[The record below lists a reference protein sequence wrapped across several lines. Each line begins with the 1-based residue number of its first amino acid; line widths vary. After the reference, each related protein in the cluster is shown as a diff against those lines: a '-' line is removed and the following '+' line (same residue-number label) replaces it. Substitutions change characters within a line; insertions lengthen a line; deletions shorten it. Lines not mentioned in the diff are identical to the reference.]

1 MELYT
6 NPFRKKDIE
15 LLCIDDNNLF
25 KTAMLSKDS
34 YYIISSTLR
43 YLDDLLKA
51 LNEESRAV
59 SIRLSEYTIDNP
71 NIILT
76 AHIPIKVAEYG
87 IKAYFKDLVTAN
99 TQEEIQIKLEK
110 IQNLIDFDKI
120 NELFE
125 DLFDDLMFNIVTDII
140 ADIEKLPYHE
150 VLEYY
155 YYNIEY
161 YDYYIETLLKIIEKH
176 ILVK

>member
-6 NPFRKKDIE
+6 NPFRKTDIE

-25 KTAMLSKDS
+25 KTAMLSKDI
-34 YYIISSTLR
+34 YYLISSALR
-43 YLDDLLKA
+43 YLDYLLKA

-59 SIRLSEYTIDNP
+59 SMRLSGYTITNP

-110 IQNLIDFDKI
+110 IQNLIDFDKL
-120 NELFE
+120 NK
-125 DLFDDLMFNIVTDII
+125 LFDDAFDELLFNIVTDII
-140 ADIEKLPYHE
+140 ADIEKLPYHD
-150 VLEYY
+150 VLGYY

-161 YDYYIETLLKIIEKH
+161 YDYYIETLLKIVEKH
-176 ILVK
+176 ISVK